1 LRSIGINDYINSVTV
16 YTPNKMKKAG
26 KKMAYGSGMKKMM
39 TGGMKNAN
47 ASVVVGAPES
57 KGVITNMNPG
67 ATVVPGGQPSRMY
80 GGKMKKG
87 GAMMKKMGK
96 KK

>member
-1 LRSIGINDYINSVTV
+1 
-16 YTPNKMKKAG
+16 
-26 KKMAYGSGMKKMM
+26 MKKMM

-47 ASVVVGAPES
+47 ASVSAQTTPGA

-80 GGKMKKG
+80 GGKMKIGGKMKAG
-87 GAMMKKMGK
+87 GAKKMGK

>member
-1 LRSIGINDYINSVTV
+1 
-16 YTPNKMKKAG
+16 MKK
-26 KKMAYGSGMKKMM
+26 
-39 TGGMKNAN
+39 TN
-47 ASVVVGAPES
+47 ASVVVPKAPGS
-57 KGVITNMNPG
+57 KGVITNLNSK

-96 KK
+96 KKC

>member
-16 YTPNKMKKAG
+16 YTPNKMKK
-26 KKMAYGSGMKKMM
+26 
-39 TGGMKNAN
+39 TN
-47 ASVVVGAPES
+47 ASVVVQKAPGS
-57 KGVITNMNPG
+57 KGVTPGMNPK
-67 ATVVPGGQPSRMY
+67 ATVVPGGQPSKLY